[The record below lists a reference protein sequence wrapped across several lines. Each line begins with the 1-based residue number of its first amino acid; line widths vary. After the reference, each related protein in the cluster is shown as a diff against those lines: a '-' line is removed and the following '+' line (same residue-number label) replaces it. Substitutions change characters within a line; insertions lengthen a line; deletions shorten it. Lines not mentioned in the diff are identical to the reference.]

1 MRFVTKPAFSSVS
14 DILIVCTKDRS
25 SQVQDRLNEFR
36 CFTHLPSAILVVDS
50 SVDAK
55 TKNIVDIASLDFPT
69 SLFYLHSKPGLPL
82 QRNFGI
88 NWIFETISKPE
99 IIHFLDDDI
108 VPDQDY
114 FLNLRDLFASRPNAI
129 AIGGFDKNLGTDT
142 HTGLIRLMLGLG
154 SRKHGIILKS
164 GIAIPPL
171 PETELQK
178 CQWLVG
184 GTQSF
189 RANLFEWHLFDPN
202 LRMYGED
209 LDFYLRIAK
218 LGDVFCSSKLP
229 ITHLND
235 PTNRDTIREINLYH
249 NGVRWLFASR
259 YPSNVNRFRVLVV
272 ALALGVGEFGRFLS
286 SRNKDSLRASAGNF
300 EFLFR
305 LLAKKKVLQVT

>member
-1 MRFVTKPAFSSVS
+1 
-14 DILIVCTKDRS
+14 
-25 SQVQDRLNEFR
+25 
-36 CFTHLPSAILVVDS
+36 
-50 SVDAK
+50 
-55 TKNIVDIASLDFPT
+55 
-69 SLFYLHSKPGLPL
+69 
-82 QRNFGI
+82 
-88 NWIFETISKPE
+88 
-99 IIHFLDDDI
+99 
-108 VPDQDY
+108 
-114 FLNLRDLFASRPNAI
+114 
-129 AIGGFDKNLGTDT
+129 
-142 HTGLIRLMLGLG
+142 
-154 SRKHGIILKS
+154 
-164 GIAIPPL
+164 
-171 PETELQK
+171 
-178 CQWLVG
+178 
-184 GTQSF
+184 
-189 RANLFEWHLFDPN
+189 
-202 LRMYGED
+202 MYGED